1 MNLCIAVR
9 IEVKTNPRIL
19 NNGRYAYNNLQRFDN
34 TGYHK
39 FNASWHMATE
49 AWYMYQ
55 IDVRSVSGPLLPEEG
70 TNGAFCSPGE
80 MRCTAPEWAM
90 VNYAE
95 GARELGC

>member
-80 MRCTAPEWAM
+80 MRRTAPEWAM